1 MRRVRTEPRPN
12 FVRLLHSQG
21 LVFNRDPI
29 PAGQHEHYWPDDRYY
44 AFTGEE
50 IKLLQDAAADVFAML
65 CEATDYLTERPEL
78 IASRLAIP
86 EFCLKQIVESWKR
99 TPAFGS
105 VYSRFDI
112 CFGGLDHADPRL
124 RVPRFYEI
132 NADTPTTLIESASIQ
147 FSWLQ
152 QTGHGPDQYN
162 DVEEKLIAAWQ
173 RNMAEIERKLGHR
186 PKVHFAST
194 RTRDGEDE
202 INTEYLA
209 ATCQTAGYETKNTWL
224 DQISLGRDGR
234 LYDQDGE
241 HIDVVYK
248 LYPWELIIKEK
259 FAQACFSDMENIGR
273 RNASGRYTG
282 GTIWIE
288 PPYKLL
294 WTSKAMF
301 AILWELFRDDPRSR
315 WLLPTYLEA
324 ERPAEMVRYARKPI
338 FARKGAGVTLQDGDE
353 TIIRTG
359 ACGFGDEGY
368 VVQELA
374 VLPAFGGDE
383 DGNARRPSYPVI
395 GLWMIDGAPAGM
407 GIREDVGQVTGDSSS
422 FIPNV
427 IEDAPEVNY
436 ERQPVPTL
444 GEIEAVLSL
453 DTYYESGVLKA
464 AA

>member
-1 MRRVRTEPRPN
+1 MRRVRTEPRAN
-12 FVRLLHSQG
+12 FVRLVHSQG
-21 LVFNRDPI
+21 LVFNRDPL
-29 PAGQHEHYWPDDRYY
+29 PEGQHEHYWPDNRYY
-44 AFTGEE
+44 AFNNED
-50 IKLLQDAAADVFAML
+50 IRLLANAAADVFAML
-65 CEATDYLTERPEL
+65 SEATDHIIEHPEL
-78 IASRLAIP
+78 ITGKLAIP
-86 EFCLKQIVESWKR
+86 EFCLKQIAQSWKR

-112 CFGGLDHADPRL
+112 CFGGLNHPDPQL
-124 RVPRFYEI
+124 RVPKFYEI
-132 NADTPTTLIESASIQ
+132 NADTPTTLLESASIQ

-162 DVEEKLIAAWQ
+162 DVEEKLVAAWR
-173 RNMAEIERKLGHR
+173 RNMAEMEKKLGHK

-194 RTRDGEDE
+194 RSREGEDE

-209 ATCQTAGYETKNTWL
+209 ATCRTAGYETKNIWL
-224 DQISLGRDGR
+224 NEISLGEDER

-259 FAQACFSDMENIGR
+259 FAQLCFSDMENVGR
-273 RNASGRYTG
+273 RDANGKYTG

-301 AILWELFRDDPRSR
+301 AILWELFKNDPRGK

-324 ERPAEMVRYARKPI
+324 DRPADMVRYARKPI
-338 FARKGAGVTLQDGDE
+338 FARKGAGVTLKDGEE
-353 TIIRTG
+353 TLFKTD
-359 ACGFGDEGY
+359 ASGFGDEGY
-368 VVQELA
+368 VVQELT
-374 VLPAFGGDE
+374 VLPAFK
-383 DGNARRPSYPVI
+383 DGKTAKTFYPVI
-395 GLWMIDGAPAGM
+395 GLWMIDGAPAGI
-407 GIREDVGQVTGDSSS
+407 GIREDLQQVTTDCSS

-436 ERQPVPTL
+436 ERMPVPTI

-453 DTYYESGVLKA
+453 ETYYESGVLKA